1 MFSRITLSPA
11 MRDGKAIDVAG
22 MLLEAA
28 DVERAAHLNP
38 SHHRQHIG
46 RRDDTEREFAEGRKG
61 ITLKPGQQPRSMPAS
76 SALRRWPCHL
86 RAASSKVI
94 CALGLFDAPGSPPSP
109 STTLTLAR
117 RSRASAS
124 ETAG

>member
-28 DVERAAHLNP
+28 EVERAAHLNP

-46 RRDDTEREFAEGRKG
+46 RRDDTEREFAAGRKG
-61 ITLKPGQQPRSMPAS
+61 ITLKPGQQPRDMPS
-76 SALRRWPCHL
+76 IKCIL

-109 STTLTLAR
+109 STTLTLTR